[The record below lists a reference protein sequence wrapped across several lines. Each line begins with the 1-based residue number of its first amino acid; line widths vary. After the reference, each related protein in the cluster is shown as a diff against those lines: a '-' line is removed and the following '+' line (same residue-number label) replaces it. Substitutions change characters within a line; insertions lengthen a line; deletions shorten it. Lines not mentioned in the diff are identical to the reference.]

1 MKIRGTGIV
10 EVILED
16 LTKKFGRVVA
26 VNNLNLRVMDG
37 EFLVLLGPSGCG
49 KTTVLR
55 LVAGLETPTSGD
67 IYIGDAKVN
76 DLSPK
81 DRNVAMVFQ
90 SYALYAHMNVYG
102 NLAFPLKARKKS
114 KDEIDE
120 RVKEVAKML
129 GLENLLGRKP
139 RELSG
144 GQAQRVALGRALV
157 REPQVFLMDEPL
169 SNLDAKL
176 RVQMRTELQRLHRKL
191 KTTTIYV
198 THDQEE
204 AMTMGKRIAVIN
216 NGILEQIGTPR
227 DVYHNPENMFIGGFI
242 GNPAMNMLEGSLIER
257 NGKTII
263 DMGDFIYEPSKSMGE
278 AIMEAET
285 SEIMLGIR
293 PEDLTIIKRG
303 QKNAIRAK
311 IDIIELMGRELHI
324 HLKVGEKSLVVIT
337 SPTQNLNVVKEVW
350 LSLNEKRIYFF
361 DKKSKKVIF
370 HKH

>member
-1 MKIRGTGIV
+1 MV
-10 EVILED
+10 EVIFED

-26 VNNLNLRVMDG
+26 VDNLNLRVKDG

-49 KTTVLR
+49 KTTALR
-55 LVAGLETPTSGD
+55 LVAGLETPTSGN

-81 DRNVAMVFQ
+81 DRNIAMVFQ
-90 SYALYAHMNVYG
+90 SYALYAHMTVYN

-114 KDEIDE
+114 KDEINE
-120 RVKEVAKML
+120 RVKEIAKML

-139 RELSG
+139 RELRG
-144 GQAQRVALGRALV
+144 GQAQRGALGRALV

-204 AMTMGKRIAVIN
+204 AMTIGKRIAVMN
-216 NGILEQIGTPR
+216 NGILEQVGTPR
-227 DVYHNPENMFIGGFI
+227 EIYRNPENLFVGGFI
-242 GNPAMNMLEGSLIER
+242 GSPAMNMLGGSLIER
-257 NGKTII
+257 NGKTIV
-263 DMGDFIYEPSKSMGE
+263 DMGDFIYEPSKSMGG
-278 AIMEAET
+278 AIMGAET
-285 SEIMLGIR
+285 PEIVLGVR
-293 PEDLTIIKRG
+293 PEDLTITKRG

-311 IDIIELMGRELHI
+311 IDIIELVGRELHV
-324 HLKVGEKSLVVIT
+324 HLRVGGKSLVAIT
-337 SPTQNLNVVKEVW
+337 SPAQNLNVGKEVW
-350 LSLNEKRIYFF
+350 LSLDEKQIHLF
-361 DKKSKKVIF
+361 DKKSKKAIF
-370 HKH
+370 RYSKSFK